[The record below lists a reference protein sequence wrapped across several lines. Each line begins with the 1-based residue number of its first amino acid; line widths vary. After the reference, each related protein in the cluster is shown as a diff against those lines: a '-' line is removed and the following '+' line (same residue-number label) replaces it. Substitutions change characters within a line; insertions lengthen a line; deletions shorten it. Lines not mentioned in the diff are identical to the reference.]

1 MLGGAEFDV
10 EVDEEADADGPEALE
25 PADEVEAASGYS
37 SMSFTTQSASVPE
50 VEAKRSAMTS
60 PEMVI
65 S

>member
-1 MLGGAEFDV
+1 MSGAEIDT

-25 PADEVEAASGYS
+25 AEDEAEAASGYS
-37 SMSFTTQSASVPE
+37 SISFTTQSASVPE

-60 PEMVI
+60 PATVT